1 MVLIS
6 RAAVYRMILGASPTF
21 IGRRPSGANSKSCHT
36 DPMARRAGPER
47 PPTLLQQTMTSGS
60 NTEEG
65 FTLLELV
72 CTLAIIAMMAAVLLP
87 YISHSTSRP
96 RLEPYA
102 VETAALLKAD
112 RTAAIRHRVQIV
124 TQIDAGARSLRSGST
139 GQILRVP
146 DDVVFDAILPSRCN
160 DRPAFS
166 TISFF
171 PTGISCGGTLV
182 LSRPGTS
189 YEIRV
194 NWLTGVIEIVPRNTS

>member
-1 MVLIS
+1 
-6 RAAVYRMILGASPTF
+6 
-21 IGRRPSGANSKSCHT
+21 
-36 DPMARRAGPER
+36 
-47 PPTLLQQTMTSGS
+47 MTSGS

-65 FTLLELV
+65 FTLLEMV
-72 CTLAIIAMMAAVLLP
+72 CILAIIAMVAAVLLP
-87 YISHSTSRP
+87 NISHSTSRP
-96 RLEPYA
+96 RLEAYA
-102 VETAALLKAD
+102 VETASLLKAD

-160 DRPAFS
+160 DRLALS

-194 NWLTGVIEIVPRNTS
+194 NWLTGGIEIVPRSTS